1 MKCRLRFDEGTL
13 LFDGDSAAT
22 EAVRSALTFDERIGV
37 WRAPAF
43 RYAGIMRAL
52 HAFHAEVEDC
62 ARNYDVLDCELHS
75 PYRPMPH
82 QTSALE
88 AWLRAKCRGCVVMPT
103 GSGKTFFAFL
113 AMRSVRRSTIVVVP
127 TIDLM
132 HQWASQLEAAFQCRV
147 GMLGGGS
154 RDVRPVT
161 VSTYDSAALHMN
173 RIGDRFGLAVF
184 DECHHL
190 PGPVNR
196 IGASM
201 CIAPYRLGL
210 SATLDLPPESA
221 EVMRD
226 LIGPQIYDADMRE
239 LKETGVLAPYR
250 TIRLRL
256 ALSERE
262 ASEYREA
269 HEKYASFIRANRID
283 FRSGRGWSD
292 FLIACVRR
300 PDGREAFQAYLR
312 QRAIARCG
320 EAKTEALWK
329 IVRENRN
336 ARILIFTA
344 DNDTAYKIGETFCFP
359 VLTHKTKA
367 AERKDFLARFRS
379 GDYPV
384 LVTSKVLNEGV
395 DVPEANIGIVVSGSG
410 CTREHV
416 QRLGRILRRKE
427 GKEAVLYE
435 LVSDGTSEVGASDRR
450 RRHQAYGMRRG

>member
-13 LFDGDSAAT
+13 LVDGDSDAT
-22 EAVRSALTFDERIGV
+22 EVLRNALTFDDRIGL
-37 WRAPAF
+37 WRAFAF
-43 RYAGIMRAL
+43 RYAGIVRVL
-52 HAFHAEVEDC
+52 YAFHAEIEDA
-62 ARNYDVLDCELHS
+62 ARNYRILDCKLHS
-75 PYRPMPH
+75 PLRPMAH
-82 QTSALE
+82 QLAALD
-88 AWLRAKCRGCVVMPT
+88 AWKRAKCRGCVVMPP

-113 AMRSVRRSTIVVVP
+113 AMRTVQRSTIVIVP

-132 HQWASQLEAAFQCRV
+132 HQWATLLEDAFQCQV

-154 RDVRPVT
+154 NDVRDIT
-161 VSTYDSAALHMN
+161 VSTYDSAVIHMN

-196 IGASM
+196 TCASM

-210 SATLDLPPESA
+210 SATLELPPESA
-221 EVMRD
+221 DVLRD
-226 LIGPQIYDADMRE
+226 MVGPTVYDADMRE
-239 LKETGVLAPYR
+239 LEEARVLAPYK

-256 ALSERE
+256 ALGERE
-262 ASEYREA
+262 AEEYREA
-269 HEKYASFIRANRID
+269 REKYVSFIRANRID
-283 FRSGRGWSD
+283 FQSERGWSD

-300 PDGREAFQAYLR
+300 PDGRDAFQAYLR

-320 EAKTEALWK
+320 EAKMTALWR
-329 IVRENRN
+329 IIRENPT

-344 DNDTAYKIGETFCFP
+344 DNDAAYKIGEAFCLP

-379 GDYPV
+379 GEYPV

-395 DVPEANIGIVVSGSG
+395 DVPEASIGIVVSGSG

-427 GKEAVLYE
+427 GKEAILYE
-435 LVSDGTSEVGASDRR
+435 LVSEGTSEIGVSDRR
-450 RRHQAYGMRRG
+450 RRHQAYERRRR